1 MGVKLLP
8 LRRAMWAPE
17 AVTEEAVTRSMS
29 MNSTLSHPERV
40 ASGGLML
47 SSSIFLN
54 RFYRIDRIDR
64 GFFVKIG
71 GGDKS
76 VTNFC
81 SILCVFGGV

>member
-8 LRRAMWAPE
+8 LRRATWAPE

-29 MNSTLSHPERV
+29 MNSTLSHPESV

-47 SSSIFLN
+47 SSSIFL
-54 RFYRIDRIDR
+54 IDFIELIELIEV
-64 GFFVKIG
+64 FFVKIG
-71 GGDKS
+71 GGDKFRI
-76 VTNFC
+76 NFC

>member
-1 MGVKLLP
+1 MGVKSWP
-8 LRRAMWAPE
+8 LRRATWAPE
-17 AVTEEAVTRSMS
+17 AVTVEAVTRSMS

-47 SSSIFLN
+47 SSSIFL
-54 RFYRIDRIDR
+54 IDFIELIELIAV
-64 GFFVKIG
+64 FFVKIG